1 MNLIAAPIFQTEYGT
16 FPQKVYRIT
25 TTRNNSFKK
34 LNFKRQSNYNE
45 QRDSRPFPPVVRG
58 SIITPG
64 HKAKTVPSEVILT
77 SELKSI
83 KDRLIIDMSKLKS
96 INSRKFSMTKIS
108 EILPQVYEN

>member
-64 HKAKTVPSEVILT
+64 HKAKAVPSKGMLT
-77 SELKSI
+77 SEH
-83 KDRLIIDMSKLKS
+83 RLIIDMSKLKS